1 MANVTVRDVVRQI
14 GQCHAALAALYSGL
28 AATASGE
35 RVRMLAQALAA
46 REDRLVQ
53 TTARYQ
59 RDEASKPTLDY
70 WFKAKPIM
78 PEALSLDGVQLDPQM
93 TTDELSAFGVGCDAA
108 LGEFVQRISE
118 ATNSLK
124 VQELFADLRAQQEAE
139 VRQTARVT
147 LSVERDL

>member
-59 RDEASKPTLDY
+59 GDEAS
-70 WFKAKPIM
+70 I
-78 PEALSLDGVQLDPQM
+78 EAIY
-93 TTDELSAFGVGCDAA
+93 DEMSAAFGGSVGV
-108 LGEFVQRISE
+108 GR
-118 ATNSLK
+118 
-124 VQELFADLRAQQEAE
+124 
-139 VRQTARVT
+139 
-147 LSVERDL
+147 